1 MRAGVFAA
9 GVAVFLIAVPS
20 AGAGAGGKAGTT
32 VNLTALISTGPNSS
46 YYEGSITSS
55 KKSCANDRKVIMYRK
70 ADGPDLKLGA
80 TRSERRGD
88 LGYSW
93 TIESSEPLAEGKY
106 YAKAPATKEC
116 AGDKS
121 PTISVS
127 EI

>member
-1 MRAGVFAA
+1 MKAGVFAA
-9 GVAVFLIAVPS
+9 GVAVFLVAAPS
-20 AGAGAGGKAGTT
+20 AGAGGKTGTT

-46 YYEGSITSS
+46 YYEGSIESP
-55 KKSCANDRKVIMYRK
+55 KKSCANDRKVVMYRK
-70 ADGPDLKLGA
+70 ADGSDLKLGA
-80 TRSERRGD
+80 TRSERRGN

-93 TIESSEPLAEGKY
+93 AIESSEPLAEGKY

-121 PTISVS
+121 PTITVA